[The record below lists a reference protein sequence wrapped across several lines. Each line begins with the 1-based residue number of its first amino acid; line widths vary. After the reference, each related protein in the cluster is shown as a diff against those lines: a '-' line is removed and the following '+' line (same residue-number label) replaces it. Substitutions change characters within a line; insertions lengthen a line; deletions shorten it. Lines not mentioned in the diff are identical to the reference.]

1 MALQVVGAGF
11 GRTGTLSLK
20 HALQRLGFG
29 PCYHMME
36 VFPRH
41 DHIARWHELTF
52 NDDRAADWDA
62 LFADFQSAV
71 DWPAAR
77 WWRELAA
84 HYADAK
90 VVLSVRD
97 PEAWYASMRRTI
109 YPEIMR
115 PLEAEAPEFA
125 KRLTHAVHKMIIADT
140 FGDRFEDRAFAVR
153 TFKRHI
159 DEVRDSIDAARLLV
173 FDVRDGWAPLCEL
186 LGVPIPEEPFPRLNA
201 SGPPP
206 GAPGPLPGASDP
218 PPGAPGPPPGAPG
231 PPPRGHPHRPGPP
244 PRDHHRPG
252 PPHRPGFPGPAHQ
265 DRPGPSEPG
274 WGDPR

>member
-20 HALQRLGFG
+20 YALQRLGFS

-41 DHIARWHELTF
+41 DHIARWYELTV
-52 NDDRAADWDA
+52 RGAGEMDWDA
-62 LFADFQSAV
+62 LFAGFRAAV

-77 WWRELAA
+77 WWREIAA

-97 PEAWYASMRRTI
+97 PDAWYASMRRTI

-115 PLEAEAPEFA
+115 PVEADAPEFA
-125 KRLTHAVHKMIIADT
+125 KRLNSAVRKMIVADT
-140 FGDRFEDRAFAVR
+140 FGNRFEDRAFALR
-153 TFKRHI
+153 TFRRHT
-159 DEVRDSIDAARLLV
+159 DEVRDAIDASRLLV

-186 LGVPIPEEPFPRLNA
+186 LGVPIPEEPFPRMNEA
-201 SGPPP
+201 GHFPAPHGDARGAAWPPNPGPVIPGHWPRQGPP
-206 GAPGPLPGASDP
+206 A
-218 PPGAPGPPPGAPG
+218 
-231 PPPRGHPHRPGPP
+231 
-244 PRDHHRPG
+244 
-252 PPHRPGFPGPAHQ
+252 
-265 DRPGPSEPG
+265 
-274 WGDPR
+274 